1 MMKKQNAV
9 KYLSKQS
16 EQVVSVIYKL
26 ISQLKDTN
34 EKIEE
39 EKAMNVARIKAIE
52 NDQASLSALRDSN
65 AKILANFEGLVG

>member
-16 EQVVSVIYKL
+16 EQAVSVIYKL

-34 EKIEE
+34 EKIDEA
-39 EKAMNVARIKAIE
+39 KAMNVARIKAIE
-52 NDQASLSALRDSN
+52 NDQASLPALRDGN